1 VLVLRLHEGL
11 GEEQTGE
18 LLGCPVTQVRAELA
32 EARAALRRGLDAAR
46 AEDPDTVPTLG
57 SPLGPTPT
65 VLPALP
71 ETGPA
76 PPVLPPGEVLER

>member
-18 LLGCPVTQVRAELA
+18 LLGCPVTQVRAELD

-46 AEDPDTVPTLG
+46 AEDPDVVPTLG
-57 SPLGPTPT
+57 APAGPTPT
-65 VLPALP
+65 VLPGFP
-71 ETGPA
+71 DRGPV